1 MLSNVEKVLV
11 FSQLKLF
18 QIERAVC
25 QLAGDI
31 CGTFNNPNVKP
42 YRYQRIFKILVTK
55 SC

>member
-11 FSQLKLF
+11 FCQLKLF

-25 QLAGDI
+25 QLTGDI